1 MFFYTNILSILE
13 CSIFTCIIFAWNAKY
28 EDIWN
33 VFIKG
38 FKKFVLNAEVAYSY
52 NKDAIVPVLQSD
64 DTNIIETFGNL
75 DNAQNMKASLL
86 LQWYPFSNNILRLR
100 LYSEVFHQINAF
112 GNEKWNHT
120 GHSFIPSINLAYKKW
135 GVSVFYQ
142 TEKKSLVGQTMKTIP
157 SMASV

>member
-1 MFFYTNILSILE
+1 MPIICFTGNPNLKPSNNYALSL
-13 CSIFTCIIFAWNAKY
+13 SYF
-28 EDIWN
+28 
-33 VFIKG
+33 KG

-75 DNAQNMKASLL
+75 DNAQNMKASLF

-112 GNEKWNHT
+112 GNEKMESYRTLFHPIHKFSLQKM
-120 GHSFIPSINLAYKKW
+120 GRFRYSIRLKRNL
-135 GVSVFYQ
+135 
-142 TEKKSLVGQTMKTIP
+142 L
-157 SMASV
+157 